1 MLGSKR
7 KKSPEDQAKEIVDRL
22 REAIENPDKQKLEL
36 GQTGMY
42 LSDWQKMAR
51 DEIASAI
58 RETQMKT
65 SIKETM
71 KASRLAKMVVRIGFM
86 ILSSIFAFLSFWGGI
101 VFVGQA
107 YGWVWGGL
115 AGASAAGLAVTFI
128 LLAVTLKDQDV

>member
-7 KKSPEDQAKEIVDRL
+7 KKSPEEWAKEIVERL
-22 REAIENPDKQKLEL
+22 REAMENPEKRDP

-65 SIKETM
+65 SIKESM
-71 KASRLAKMVVRIGFM
+71 KASRLAKLMVRVGFM

-115 AGASAAGLAVTFI
+115 AGASAAGLAVTFV